1 MHFIL
6 LWTDILLWASFLT
19 TIFAIYFIYRSND
32 LKQKWQK
39 IFSYPVAVIT
49 FIIFLF
55 YVAIALIDSIH
66 FKINHQVKIY
76 SMLDKLL
83 EPALNSSEKTYSKP
97 LDYKQFDKE
106 YLANGLRGYP
116 KLQYVDVHIDSTQ
129 ELRQDILKKT
139 FLAFMK
145 WGIFSVILLLL
156 YLYFY
161 PTGLNSSAKKAA
173 VITLSAL
180 SFICFWIAEILPH
193 YHIFGTDKAGI
204 DVFYKSM
211 KSIRTGLLF
220 GFLTTIFA
228 LPFAIILGLLA
239 GYFGGRLDDIIQF
252 IYTTINAI
260 PSILLIAALVVI
272 LQVYM
277 DKYAHEFSSA
287 LMRADMKLLLL
298 CGVLAMTSWT
308 SLCRLVR
315 AETLKLR
322 SYEFITA
329 ARIFGVAHWRILF
342 SHLLPNVMHLVLIT
356 IVLDFSALVL
366 IEAVLSYVGIGV
378 DATTMSWGNM
388 INGARLELTK
398 TPIVWWSLLAAF
410 LFMFILVLSVNL
422 FSDKV
427 REVFDPRSK

>member
-6 LWTDILLWASFLT
+6 LWTDVLLWASFLM
-19 TIFAIYFIYRSND
+19 TIVAIYFIYRSND

-39 IFSYPVAVIT
+39 IFSRPVAVIT

-55 YVAIALIDSIH
+55 YVAIALVDSIH

-76 SMLDKLL
+76 SVLDKVI
-83 EPALNSSEKTYSKP
+83 EPAFSSSEKTYSKP

-106 YLANGLRGYP
+106 YLLNGLRGYP
-116 KLQYVDVHIDSTQ
+116 KLQYAGTHINSAQ
-129 ELRQDILKKT
+129 ELRQDILQKS

-145 WGIFSVILLLL
+145 WMFFSVVLLFL

-161 PTGLNSSAKKAA
+161 RTALNSSAKKAA
-173 VITLSAL
+173 VITLSVL
-180 SFICFWIAEILPH
+180 LLICFWVAEIMPH

-204 DVFYKSM
+204 DVFYKTV

-220 GFLTTIFA
+220 GLLTTIFA

-239 GYFGGRLDDIIQF
+239 GYFGGRVDDVIQF
-252 IYTTINAI
+252 IYTTVNAI

-287 LMRADMKLLLL
+287 LMRADIKLLLL
-298 CGVLAMTSWT
+298 CAVLAMTSWT
-308 SLCRLVR
+308 TLCRLVR

-322 SYEFITA
+322 THEFIIA

-366 IEAVLSYVGIGV
+366 IEAVLSYIGIGV

-422 FSDKV
+422 FSDRV
-427 REVFDPRSK
+427 REVFDPRAN